1 MNQDSYKVLIYPTA
15 ESDLREIKD
24 YFQNTLQTSADKLFS
39 KFYKDIEL
47 LESFPFSFPLVRD
60 PYLSSLGYRMI
71 PVDNFLVFYVVKDKE
86 VQVHRFIYGKRN
98 YLNLLK

>member
-1 MNQDSYKVLIYPTA
+1 MIFGKSKTTFKIHC
-15 ESDLREIKD
+15 K
-24 YFQNTLQTSADKLFS
+24 TSADKLFS